1 MDKITSRN
9 NELIK
14 GIKKLFTSRKARM
27 QECKFVLEGARLC
40 FDVFNSVYKVNTFL
54 ITESAA
60 EKYKKQFEDMLKI
73 ADSAYFIS
81 EDVADKLGETENTQ
95 GVFCVCAIPQVGY
108 KIAAGKKYIALG
120 SLQDPSNLGAI
131 IRTAEALGID
141 GGICYNCCDLYN
153 PKALRASM
161 GSILRLPVVLSNNL
175 VDDIEKAKADG
186 FSVYAT
192 VPAKDAEDI
201 TEIVFP
207 ESSISIIGNEG
218 SGISEEVKAA
228 ATELITI
235 NMLGR
240 AESLNASM
248 AGAIT
253 MWEMLRGN

>member
-1 MDKITSRN
+1 
-9 NELIK
+9 
-14 GIKKLFTSRKARM
+14 
-27 QECKFVLEGARLC
+27 
-40 FDVFNSVYKVNTFL
+40 
-54 ITESAA
+54 
-60 EKYKKQFEDMLKI
+60 ML
-73 ADSAYFIS
+73 
-81 EDVADKLGETENTQ
+81 Q
-95 GVFCVCAIPQVGY
+95 W
-108 KIAAGKKYIALG
+108 
-120 SLQDPSNLGAI
+120 
-131 IRTAEALGID
+131 
-141 GGICYNCCDLYN
+141 
-153 PKALRASM
+153 
-161 GSILRLPVVLSNNL
+161 LPVVLSNNL